1 MTPTQ
6 HVRRLLAEY
15 LGTARASLLHS
26 HQSTGLSACCWRY
39 GLLACGVVNNSLAA
53 AVPTSAL
60 LRLRAAEELPQID
73 KVKNEHTTRL
83 AVVPMLPTE
92 PVGIPALEA
101 LSRVRV
107 ALTR

>member
-1 MTPTQ
+1 MEA
-6 HVRRLLAEY
+6 AE
-15 LGTARASLLHS
+15 LQADLERADIHPW
-26 HQSTGLSACCWRY
+26 AW
-39 GLLACGVVNNSLAA
+39 VVNNSLAA